1 MSSLNSA
8 FARLDQIVPFTHI
21 GCSALFIALEISVI
35 ICGHYCFRDIEQ
47 NPHRYK
53 LILKEFN
60 KFLFSALAMVGFLLL
75 SGLYMSYGDYFPIG
89 DPMVEAIVKT
99 KIAILA
105 FICANL
111 AYIWYKYHQAK
122 GAFIKDDMLMTHEN
136 LVLII
141 YYFTPLNAVLSFI
154 NIYLGVTFRGF
165 L

>member
-1 MSSLNSA
+1 MNALNSS
-8 FARLDQIVPFTHI
+8 FARLDQIAPFMHI
-21 GCSALFIALEISVI
+21 SAAALFIALQITVVV
-35 ICGHYCFRDIEQ
+35 CGHYCFKDIEQ

-60 KFLFSALAMVGFLLL
+60 KFLFSALAIVAFLGF
-75 SGLYMSYGDYFPIG
+75 GGMFMSYGERFPIG

-99 KIAILA
+99 KLAILA
-105 FICANL
+105 FIGANL
-111 AYIWYKYHQAK
+111 AYIWYKFRQAK
-122 GAFIKDDMLMTHEN
+122 EAFLKDDMLMSHEN

-141 YYFTPLNAVLSFI
+141 YYFTPLNIVLSFI

>member
-1 MSSLNSA
+1 MNTLNSA
-8 FARLDQIVPFTHI
+8 FARLDQIAPFMHI
-21 GCSALFIALEISVI
+21 SIAVLFIALEITVVV
-35 ICGHYCFRDIEQ
+35 CGHYCFRDIEQ

-60 KFLFSALAMVGFLLL
+60 KFLFIALAMVGFLLF
-75 SGLYMSYGDYFPIG
+75 SGIYMSYSNYFPIG

-99 KIAILA
+99 KIAIFI
-105 FICANL
+105 FICANI

-122 GAFIKDDMLMTHEN
+122 GAFIKDDMLMSHEN
-136 LVLII
+136 LILII
-141 YYFTPLNAVLSFI
+141 YYFTPLNIVLSFI